1 MQINVCP
8 CLMTLLLLV
17 MLLTRDA
24 NAAGTRST
32 SEFVSVQGS
41 LLYESAKEGH
51 VMCAKA
57 LLAYGA
63 STSFHYGVSFQCKVY
78 TRN

>member
-1 MQINVCP
+1 MQ
-8 CLMTLLLLV
+8 
-17 MLLTRDA
+17 MLLA
-24 NAAGTRST
+24 Q
-32 SEFVSVQGS
+32 EVHQKFVPVQGS

-63 STSFHYGVSFQCKVY
+63 STSFHYGISVQYKV
-78 TRN
+78 